1 MSTLSW
7 YALTGTGY
15 ERGWWTNYK
24 GRYRLYKGA
33 RNTKK
38 SYDMLGLEALHK
50 VISSPYRNILFLRN
64 TFNSHRN
71 STYATMKM
79 LIECPDHTRPDISLK
94 RYFKF
99 NDNEMKITYKP
110 TGQVMLFMGCDD
122 PQKIQG
128 IRVVK
133 GYLTDVYFEE
143 AFELTDYDKWK

>member
-1 MSTLSW
+1 MSVLSW
-7 YALTGTGY
+7 YSLTGTGY

-24 GRYRLYKGA
+24 GRYRAYKGA

-50 VISSPYRNILFLRN
+50 VISNPMRNILFLRN

-79 LIECPDHTRPDISLK
+79 LINTPDPNRPEISLA

-99 NDNEMKITYKP
+99 NDNEMMDYIVLFYMLVMGLRQMLKICRSLINIY
-110 TGQVMLFMGCDD
+110 
-122 PQKIQG
+122 
-128 IRVVK
+128 
-133 GYLTDVYFEE
+133 
-143 AFELTDYDKWK
+143 